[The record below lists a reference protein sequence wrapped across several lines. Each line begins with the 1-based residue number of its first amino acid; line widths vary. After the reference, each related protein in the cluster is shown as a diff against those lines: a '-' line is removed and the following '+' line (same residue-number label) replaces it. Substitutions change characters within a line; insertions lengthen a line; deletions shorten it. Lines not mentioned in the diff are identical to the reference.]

1 MAQLPSVFVDLLRR
15 SAAKRRRMVALRGAA
30 EAGTVLVLGL
40 ATAIA
45 IDVVFKPG
53 ESMRLVN
60 SLGVGVLA
68 AGIMTV
74 RVVRPLLHRPDEVSE
89 ARAIEADVRR
99 AGVAGGDD
107 DLLSS
112 AVALSCQPTT
122 GGTAGW
128 MVERTMALAGTRAIE
143 LNPLRLID
151 GSATRKSLIICSSMV
166 ALALTTLV
174 VPGMHQ
180 LWIRVMVPW
189 SSTVRPGDL
198 TFTISPG
205 DVQIVQGNRLGIEV
219 SISAAVERAEI
230 ELLWDDGA
238 TEIRPLHRDGSL
250 WRLDLDALA
259 VGASYR
265 AVTGT
270 NASPRFRIGLIHP
283 PQVGELSLT
292 VTPPAYTGRPVAMM
306 PAAGAVILAGSKIDV
321 AVTLEGEPVS
331 SATLVRFP
339 GGEEPMT
346 MGAEAE
352 SKAAASAT
360 SAAGTSAA
368 GTSAAG
374 TSAAGTSAAGTSAAA
389 TKGAQAHAS
398 FIAPQPGSEGRLVLQ
413 LGIQLASAGTP
424 AVDTQKR
431 WALSI
436 VADRP
441 PTVSLSGQGATGGM
455 VGRNEVI
462 ILEGKATD
470 DEALRELFIE
480 ISAGDA
486 PPLRRRLTIPAA
498 GQSTINI
505 PIDLADL
512 GLTIG
517 EGVVFRLV
525 ASDSGGQTAKSKPV
539 NVVVAD
545 GDAAA
550 LSAMADALR
559 SAARKLADA
568 VGTLGR
574 LESDI
579 GNVASRVNAQSPVAE
594 RTAIAVARQ
603 RAESV
608 IRQVNDIIAKL
619 PRQAAAPIGPACG
632 AVGDDA
638 QLWCEQQGAILQ
650 NALLVMSGKD
660 VALKEQ
666 AAFAAHEANAVL
678 RTLAE
683 RLAVIAARAEAGRLE
698 VRTAA
703 AAPRVGRVAVLLS
716 GQSGWEKPE
725 ANQPTQFM
733 TSLPPAAMAHAQERF
748 LADGAV
754 LTGVLPSVTNM
765 ADLLDQRGQPLRTLA
780 AQAKVPADELNAL
793 LQLPERDAKALQRSA
808 VLAPVLGSIAV
819 QAREE
824 LDRML
829 AERSST
835 RPLAIDALA
844 RAKQQAEELR
854 VRADS
859 WQRQPD
865 PQDPTAAEAGTRE
878 LATAAAGVRQI
889 SVLLKD
895 EQQRLL
901 QRAQA
906 PDATLA
912 ERRSA
917 LAERRMISSQVGPA
931 LVAANHALT
940 EVAKEP
946 EKLRDRRGDVVN
958 SLAQLRDAIAQV
970 DPAAEGQRGAPAA
983 NAARALL
990 AAVPKKDT
998 AIDAPE
1004 VAARAQA
1011 LAAALRRQGDE
1022 ARAKQ
1027 VAEAAEASEAKRLSD
1042 LANEVLKAEEKD
1054 EQRQLN
1060 LSEDLKLLADA
1071 PKAESPKAEAVK
1083 ADEARARLAG
1093 AALELHLAA
1102 EAARQDKQEAHA
1114 AAWDKLSH
1122 DLSAELARKEGPRP
1136 AALADLSVR
1145 SSALEGRQGDAAR
1158 DHEIAQAKEATKNQ
1172 AKNPEAAADQA
1183 AAQALEELN
1192 QRLDQAATA
1201 PDQRTAA
1208 IAALESYAEKI
1219 GLPPEVRA
1227 QTDKAQELTDLAT
1240 QVASARQG
1248 LAQARADQQAAAQEA
1263 AAHRQRFAE
1272 LERSIAQRLAAAGQA
1287 VATAAPNVSAAAPEL
1302 TNTLNGIQP
1311 KIIERAA
1318 SAEKLAA
1325 QVPATGAD
1333 AGTDSATSAKGDKSL
1348 EPGATAR
1355 AKDVAATR
1363 EMATQAA
1370 ALAQSAEARAQQ
1382 QAATHN
1388 KAEEAALQRAQQAAA
1403 QVETARKNLK
1413 PDAPAASLA
1422 RDATGELAT
1431 AMAQQKLANR
1441 AADAAAAAEQ
1451 LRALESADKLNES
1464 AIKNAASAAQTAA
1477 DAAHQA
1483 AQEARQAAAVQS
1495 TAEQAADSSAAAVA
1509 RARELTDQAAQA
1521 EQFAAQLKQAGSESL
1536 AHPLGAADEQA
1547 TPDRAARVA
1556 ALAATRD
1563 AAERMAQAAS
1573 LAAESSAYRAA
1584 EQFAQL
1590 GQHGEGDQAALAA
1603 AARETQTAL
1612 KESAALSQSADPAQA
1627 AQTVKA
1633 AQAVKAATLN
1643 QAAVA
1648 VARQATAEAEQARAT
1663 AARAT
1668 QEEQPAIANATVQL
1682 AREQADQAAAH
1693 AAAADALA
1701 NASAAL
1707 SAALPVP
1714 GAAAPGA
1721 AEKPPNAEQVAK
1733 QAAAEQAAAPLLAD
1747 IAEETAQTTA
1757 AAAARAGEAAQ
1768 QAKRHS
1774 EDLTRRAE
1782 DQAASPEARAA
1793 AKEQSLAAQQVSK
1806 TAGVGEERA
1815 KERAAQAKKS
1825 AQELAAAAATASA
1838 AAAKAAPA
1846 SPAAAEAS
1854 SAQAAQAAQAAQEAA
1869 TDAATHADAGLAM
1882 ASRSEAAAM
1891 REQLAQPVAQAWSAA
1906 ALAKPGDAGIKQV
1919 GELGQEMA
1927 RLAGE
1932 QEEAARLLEQSL
1944 KREESA
1950 RQRLARQLA
1959 AGETAR
1965 AAVDEAMDT
1974 AAAEP
1979 SSAAQSQIRA
1989 SAAAAKQANTAAVQA
2004 WERASAAS
2012 ATATRA
2018 AQTATAIRQGALPG
2032 DQNAADQQAGAAAAQ
2047 AIQAQND
2054 AAGQAAQALA
2064 AERAALSAAS
2074 AAQATNPADS
2084 ATTRSSATGRLAAL
2098 QTAAQQ
2104 AADASR
2110 QQQAAAGP
2118 AADQAGAAAQ
2128 QASTSAAAA
2137 REALLS
2143 TTDGMGTVAE
2153 RLAAQL
2159 DNAAAAARQASAQR
2173 TAEASSAP
2181 PLAPVVAHALGTAA
2195 AALADTAVG
2204 RALAALAQAPDAEG
2218 SFRQA
2223 SATMAAAANA
2233 ARGAA
2238 ALQNAGKAPAAA
2250 QTLAAAT
2257 SAASKPGAPGAP
2269 GAPSKP
2275 GAPGPQQA
2283 QGAKPSASGTS
2294 EGGKPAAPE
2303 NGPMPTDN
2311 APPGIDQA
2319 EWAKLS
2325 ERVQQAIRSGGSERF
2340 TEEHQ
2345 EAIRAYYRKLGEEK

>member
-15 SAAKRRRMVALRGAA
+15 SATKRRRMVALRGAA

-68 AGIMTV
+68 AGIMAV

-99 AGVAGGDD
+99 AGVAGVAGGDD

-112 AVALSCQPTT
+112 AVALSCQPIN
-122 GGTAGW
+122 GTAGW

-143 LNPLRLID
+143 LNPMRLID
-151 GSATRKSLIICSSMV
+151 GSATRKALVICSSMV

-174 VPGMHQ
+174 VPGVHQ

-205 DVQIVQGNRLGIEV
+205 DVQVVQGNRLGIEV

-230 ELLWDDGA
+230 ELHWDDGA

-265 AVTGT
+265 AVSGT

-321 AVTLEGEPVS
+321 AVTLVGEPVS

-352 SKAAASAT
+352 SKAAA
-360 SAAGTSAA
+360 
-368 GTSAAG
+368 
-374 TSAAGTSAAGTSAAA
+374 AA

-398 FIAPQPGSEGRLVLQ
+398 FIAPQPGSEGRLALQ
-413 LGIQLASAGTP
+413 LGIQLAGAGTP

-441 PTVSLSGQGATGGM
+441 PTVLLSGQGATGGM

-470 DEALRELFIE
+470 DEAIRDLFIE

-517 EGVVFRLV
+517 EGVVFLLV
-525 ASDSGGQTAKSKPV
+525 ASDSGGQTARSKPV

-545 GDAAA
+545 GAAAA
-550 LSAMADALR
+550 LSAMADTLR

-608 IRQVNDIIAKL
+608 IHQVNDIIAKL
-619 PRQAAAPIGPACG
+619 PREAAAPIGPACS
-632 AVGDDA
+632 AVGYDA

-650 NALLVMSGKD
+650 NALAVMSGKD

-666 AAFAAHEANAVL
+666 AGSAAHEANLVL
-678 RTLAE
+678 RALAE

-703 AAPRVGRVAVLLS
+703 AVPRVGRVAVLLI

-725 ANQPTQFM
+725 ANQPTQSM

-765 ADLLDQRGQPLRTLA
+765 ADLVDQRGQPLRTLA

-808 VLAPVLGSIAV
+808 VLATALGSIAV

-859 WQRQPD
+859 WQPQPD
-865 PQDPTAAEAGTRE
+865 PRDPTAAEAGTRE
-878 LATAAAGVRQI
+878 LATASAGVRQI

-931 LVAANHALT
+931 LVAANRALT

-946 EKLRDRRGDVVN
+946 EKLGDRRGDVVN
-958 SLAQLRDAIAQV
+958 SLAQLRDAIARV

-998 AIDAPE
+998 SIDAPE

-1027 VAEAAEASEAKRLSD
+1027 VAEATEAKRLSD

-1060 LSEDLKLLADA
+1060 LSEDLKLLANA
-1071 PKAESPKAEAVK
+1071 PKAKSPKAEAAK
-1083 ADEARARLAG
+1083 AEETRAHLAG

-1122 DLSAELARKEGPRP
+1122 DLSAELARNEGPRP
-1136 AALADLSVR
+1136 TALADLSMR
-1145 SSALEGRQGDAAR
+1145 SSALEGRQGNAAR

-1201 PDQRTAA
+1201 PDQRTGA
-1208 IAALESYAEKI
+1208 IAALESYAGKT
-1219 GLPPEVRA
+1219 GLPPAVRA
-1227 QTDKAQELTDLAT
+1227 QTDKAQELSDLAT
-1240 QVASARQG
+1240 QVAAARQG

-1287 VATAAPNVSAAAPEL
+1287 VATAAPTVSAAAPEL
-1302 TNTLNGIQP
+1302 ANTLNGIQP
-1311 KIIERAA
+1311 KITERAA

-1325 QVPATGAD
+1325 QVPAAEAD
-1333 AGTDSATSAKGDKSL
+1333 AGTDAKGDISL
-1348 EPGATAR
+1348 ESGAAAR
-1355 AKDVAATR
+1355 AKEVAATR

-1388 KAEEAALQRAQQAAA
+1388 KAEEAALQRAHQAAA
-1403 QVETARKNLK
+1403 KVETALQNLK
-1413 PDAPAASLA
+1413 PDAPAASQA
-1422 RDATGELAT
+1422 RDATGELAA

-1451 LRALESADKLNES
+1451 LRALESADKINES
-1464 AIKNAASAAQTAA
+1464 AIKNAASVAHAAA

-1483 AQEARQAAAVQS
+1483 AQEARQAAAVQ
-1495 TAEQAADSSAAAVA
+1495 AADSSAAAVA
-1509 RARELTDQAAQA
+1509 RAREMTDQAAQA
-1521 EQFAAQLKQAGSESL
+1521 EQLAAQLKQAGSESL
-1536 AHPLGAADEQA
+1536 AHPPGAADEQA
-1547 TPDRAARVA
+1547 APDRAARAA

-1563 AAERMAQAAS
+1563 AAERMAQTAS
-1573 LAAESSAYRAA
+1573 LAAESSAHRAA

-1590 GQHGEGDQAALAA
+1590 GQHDEGEQTALAA
-1603 AARETQTAL
+1603 AARETHTAL
-1612 KESAALSQSADPAQA
+1612 KESAILSQSDDPEKAAKTAQA
-1627 AQTVKA
+1627 A
-1633 AQAVKAATLN
+1633 KAATLN
-1643 QAAVA
+1643 HAAVA

-1668 QEEQPAIANATVQL
+1668 QEEQPAIANATAQL

-1707 SAALPVP
+1707 SAAPP
-1714 GAAAPGA
+1714 APGA

-1747 IAEETAQTTA
+1747 IAEEKAETTA
-1757 AAAARAGEAAQ
+1757 AEAARASEAAH
-1768 QAKRHS
+1768 QAKRHA
-1774 EDLTRRAE
+1774 EDLSRRAD

-1825 AQELAAAAATASA
+1825 AQELAAAAA
-1838 AAAKAAPA
+1838 KAAPA
-1846 SPAAAEAS
+1846 SPALAEA
-1854 SAQAAQAAQAAQEAA
+1854 AAAQAAQAAQEAA

-1906 ALAKPGDAGIKQV
+1906 ALAKPSDAGIKQV

-1965 AAVDEAMDT
+1965 AAVDEAMDS

-2018 AQTATAIRQGALPG
+2018 AQTATAIRQGAQPG
-2032 DQNAADQQAGAAAAQ
+2032 DLNAADQQAGAAAAQ

-2074 AAQATNPADS
+2074 AAQATNPADF

-2110 QQQAAAGP
+2110 QQQAAAGL

-2143 TTDGMGTVAE
+2143 TTDGMGTAAE

-2173 TAEASSAP
+2173 AAEASSAP

-2238 ALQNAGKAPAAA
+2238 ALQNVGKAPAAA

-2257 SAASKPGAPGAP
+2257 SAASKPGAPG
-2269 GAPSKP
+2269 
-2275 GAPGPQQA
+2275 PQQA
-2283 QGAKPSASGTS
+2283 QGAKPSALGTS
-2294 EGGKPAAPE
+2294 EGGKPAEPE